1 MHFGQDLEKVE
12 SSVQMTEGGVDGQEN
27 ITLFFKN
34 GRMAAVQAGMFGR
47 SDRRGTFYGE
57 KGYIVVDNINNPLV
71 VTAYDDKDQIIKQV
85 HMPEQI
91 SGYEYEFL
99 ECRKMLEK
107 GEKESCSMPLSDTVS
122 VMELMD
128 ELRAQWGLVY
138 PGDEGYRD

>member
-1 MHFGQDLEKVE
+1 MNKKGPSWLVLCLIGLAAGLLL
-12 SSVQMTEGGVDGQEN
+12 SMTN
-27 ITLFFKN
+27 RLT
-34 GRMAAVQAGMFGR
+34 
-47 SDRRGTFYGE
+47 
-57 KGYIVVDNINNPLV
+57 
-71 VTAYDDKDQIIKQV
+71 KDQIIKQV